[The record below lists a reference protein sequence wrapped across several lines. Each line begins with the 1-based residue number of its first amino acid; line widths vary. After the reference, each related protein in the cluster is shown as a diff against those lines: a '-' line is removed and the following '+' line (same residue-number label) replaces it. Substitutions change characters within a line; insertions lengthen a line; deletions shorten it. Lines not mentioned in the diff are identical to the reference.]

1 MRIISR
7 HLRSTCSLG
16 IIASFVVFLA
26 ASAPHRVHHLF
37 ENLPKPYGQDH
48 HAHSSMQSGTT
59 SAVDHDT
66 NDHEHSASP
75 AHAGTTHDDQNHDD
89 TAQTVCLL
97 QSAAQHSHL
106 STAQPVS
113 IIFLKVEFEE
123 RLDLLPLL
131 LSPFN
136 PSPFSQRAPPKV

>member
-1 MRIISR
+1 VKIILK
-7 HLRSTCSLG
+7 HFRSTCALG
-16 IIASFVVFLA
+16 VLCCFVLFLA

-37 ENLPKPYGQDH
+37 ENLPKTHGHDH
-48 HAHSSMQSGTT
+48 HSDPSIQSGTT

-66 NDHEHSASP
+66 DDDDYSARP
-75 AHAGTTHDDQNHDD
+75 AHAGTTHNDKNHDG

-97 QSAAQHSHL
+97 QSAAQHSHFSATPL
-106 STAQPVS
+106 LEIA
-113 IIFLKVEFEE
+113 FLNVEFGEQSTPSS
-123 RLDLLPLL
+123 LP